1 MAHRIRLLETEEGSS
16 FPATTL
22 ICCFIPRANAT
33 SGATGAWV
41 FCGTR
46 ITVTALL
53 ANLEDGVS
61 LTQFGEIFP
70 GVTIE
75 QSRLVLELSTPRP
88 METSAQPP
96 YSESVG

>member
-1 MAHRIRLLETEEGSS
+1 MA
-16 FPATTL
+16 
-22 ICCFIPRANAT
+22 
-33 SGATGAWV
+33 
-41 FCGTR
+41 
-46 ITVTALL
+46 ALL

-61 LTQFGEIFP
+61 LTQFWEIFP

-88 METSAQPP
+88 METSAQSP